1 MKKLEE
7 TFAGTNII
15 RCHRSYMVNF
25 DKVKVIRKEK
35 DGLKLE
41 LDHPDIIDIPL
52 SKTYLSNVMQN
63 FAKFSET

>member
-1 MKKLEE
+1 
-7 TFAGTNII
+7 
-15 RCHRSYMVNF
+15 MVNF